1 MENTTIEAAKNPGL
15 ANKLAQEALAVEVEQ
30 EAPKEAVIKLP
41 SDTVVDLP
49 GGYISPTGEVIK
61 TAEVRELTGRDEEIL
76 VKSTT
81 IGRMLGTILSRGV
94 VSIGGE
100 KATEAM
106 LDSLFTGDREAL
118 LLGIYRVTFG
128 NPAELR
134 AYCGGC
140 DDYKD
145 VSVDLLSDIK
155 TKILADPM
163 ENREFTV
170 KGKKHEYTVMLPTGV
185 TQKELNNNPEKT
197 LSELGSILLQ
207 NTVVA
212 IDGQVVYNKEQILS
226 LGILD
231 RRKIGE
237 EISQRSPGP
246 KFEDIKVTCPEC
258 NTEVVVPISLGGLFQ
273 F

>member
-1 MENTTIEAAKNPGL
+1 MENNTIEAAKNPGL
-15 ANKLAQEALAVEVEQ
+15 ANKLAQEALAVDVEQ
-30 EAPKEAVIKLP
+30 DAPKEAVIKLP

-61 TAEVRELTGRDEEIL
+61 TAEVRELNGRDEEII
-76 VKSTT
+76 VKSATV
-81 IGRMLGTILSRGV
+81 GRMLNTVLSRGV

-100 KATEAM
+100 KATEGM
-106 LDSLFTGDREAL
+106 LDALFTGDRDAL

-134 AYCGGC
+134 AYCSGC
-140 DDYKD
+140 DDYKE
-145 VSVDLLSDIK
+145 VSVDLLTDIK
-155 TKILADPM
+155 TKILADPV

-170 KGKKHEYTVMLPTGV
+170 QGKDNTYTVVLPTGI
-185 TQKELNNNPEKT
+185 TQKELNNSSDKT

-212 IDGQVVYNKEQILS
+212 IDGKIVYNKDQILN

-231 RRKIGE
+231 RRKIGD

-246 KFEDIKVTCPEC
+246 KFEDIEVTCPDC